1 VGTRRPR
8 PKPERPREG
17 TAQSQRHGLLD
28 GHLCVCLVRGTFFSS
43 SFFFSF
49 HELNF
54 PPLPVPVSSM
64 AGLGATGE
72 GEGAVATGKRP
83 LDAVAKPEAVPAE
96 DGAQEKRARVEGG
109 ATGASGGGD
118 AATAALQA
126 ALPLEKAVEATEA
139 ASGLKVCL
147 DTTKVEVCW
156 QVADE
161 EAEDS
166 SPIILW

>member
-1 VGTRRPR
+1 MWAPGAPAPNPSAPGR
-8 PKPERPREG
+8 
-17 TAQSQRHGLLD
+17 AQHRASATVCFMAI
-28 GHLCVCLVRGTFFSS
+28 CVCMSRSRDFLQL
-43 SFFFSF
+43 FFFLF
-49 HELNF
+49 F
-54 PPLPVPVSSM
+54 PRTQFPSLARLSSM

>member
-1 VGTRRPR
+1 MADLDARVSSRHENGRL
-8 PKPERPREG
+8 KRELQA
-17 TAQSQRHGLLD
+17 TAENSKRAEEE
-28 GHLCVCLVRGTFFSS
+28 LVRLKQ
-43 SFFFSF
+43 
-49 HELNF
+49 ELRANAEAAAAAAMKADE
-54 PPLPVPVSSM
+54 VE
-64 AGLGATGE
+64 A
-72 GEGAVATGKRP
+72 KR
-83 LDAVAKPEAVPAE
+83 KREEQEAA
-96 DGAQEKRARVEGG
+96 EKRARELEDELARGQP
-109 ATGASGGGD
+109 
-118 AATAALQA
+118 ATAALKA

>member
-1 VGTRRPR
+1 
-8 PKPERPREG
+8 
-17 TAQSQRHGLLD
+17 
-28 GHLCVCLVRGTFFSS
+28 
-43 SFFFSF
+43 
-49 HELNF
+49 
-54 PPLPVPVSSM
+54 M

-118 AATAALQA
+118 APATAALQA